1 MRKWNWLKGL
11 RCLAGVGATMLLSG
25 VATAGDGGG
34 FSPGQVFQQASYN
47 LMEKVGC
54 GPACGSGQCGADK
67 CGPESCDAGGC
78 KSDGCNGDCGDG
90 SSLFGLCCSQDEF
103 KLFEGIEVGGWIQLG
118 YSSRPTAFN
127 DSNQDK
133 SVLLNQ
139 GWIYLDKA
147 AESECGEWAWG
158 YHADF
163 IYGADA
169 TNTQSFGNNPG
180 QFDLDPGFQH
190 GTREAWA
197 IPQLYA
203 EISNGDWTIKGG
215 HFYTLHGYEVVQA
228 TGNFFYTHAY
238 TMNYAEP
245 FTHTGVLVTHAVSE
259 DTEFYGGWTL
269 GFDTGFDQSAG
280 GSNFIG
286 GYSTSLT
293 DDLSLTQILSFGN
306 FGTNFVSPISGTA
319 PNERGSFALSTVLD
333 YQVTDRMNYVF
344 HSDILKTGVYETFGV
359 NQYLLYQIDDCVA
372 AGTRFEWWKADGA
385 SVNALT
391 LGLNIKPHAN
401 VTIRPEWRYD
411 WSPGGNTNSGI
422 QSGTVNQSNGT
433 FAIDAVITF

>member
-11 RCLAGVGATMLLSG
+11 RCLAGVGAMMLISG
-25 VATAGDGGG
+25 VAAAGDGNG

-54 GPACGSGQCGADK
+54 GPECGSGKCGADK
-67 CGPESCDAGGC
+67 CGPESCNAGGC
-78 KSDGCNGDCGDG
+78 KSDGCNGGCDDG
-90 SSLFGLCCSQDEF
+90 SGLFGLCCGQDEF
-103 KLFEGIEVGGWIQLG
+103 KLFDGVEVGGWVQLG

-203 EISNGDWTIKGG
+203 EISNGDWTVKGG

-245 FTHTGVLVTHAVSE
+245 FTHTGILVTHAVSE

-269 GFDTGFDQSAG
+269 GFDTGFDQTAG

-306 FGTNFVSPISGTA
+306 FGTNFVSPISNVA
-319 PNERGSFALSTVLD
+319 PNERGSFALSTVFD
-333 YQVTDRMNYVF
+333 YQVTNKLNYVF
-344 HSDILKTGVYETFGV
+344 HSDILKTGVYDTFGV

-391 LGLNIKPHAN
+391 LGLNVKPHAN

-422 QSGTVNQSNGT
+422 QSGTVNQSNST